1 MKDNRDSGL
10 GYGSVV
16 QIVFIILK
24 LTGLI
29 DWPWLWVLSPLWI
42 GLLAAAVLILIA
54 IVVSLINEDG

>member
-29 DWPWLWVLSPLWI
+29 DWPWLWVSSPLWI